1 MKQRLIS
8 TAGSLFLSL
17 AVVFS
22 LTNCTKNDHGQMPES
37 NAATSM
43 RSGKSLNLV
52 KQYKAN
58 LQAINNSGVSGT
70 AMLWLDGNMLTVKI
84 DAMGLEAN
92 KLHPQHIHGFTDNN
106 KNSTCP
112 TWSADTNGDGII
124 SLEEGL
130 PSYGPVLLS
139 LTEFPTADASGEI
152 HYMQKFTIDGSVLPL
167 QNRAIVIHGLTVN
180 GQYVATLPVACAQI
194 QTVE

>member
-1 MKQRLIS
+1 MKQKFIS
-8 TAGSLFLSL
+8 TARSLFLGL
-17 AVVFS
+17 VVVFS
-22 LTNCTKNDHGQMPES
+22 LTNCTKNDKGQMLES
-37 NAATSM
+37 NSATSM
-43 RSGKSLNLV
+43 RNEKSLNLV
-52 KQYKAN
+52 KQYKAT

-70 AMLWLDGNMLTVKI
+70 AMLWLQGNMLTVQI

-124 SLEEGL
+124 SLAEGL

-139 LTEFPTADASGEI
+139 LTDFPTADANGEI

-167 QNRAIVIHGLTVN
+167 QNRAIVLHGLTLN

-194 QTVE
+194 QIVE